1 MYCTSKHVDA
11 ILDRIAK
18 DGFLDLVRIC
28 KLVKSSNPFP
38 SDLYK
43 HLLYNEQIAINLPIL
58 FLASVELHRFAQAQ
72 GIKTLLFVTRD
83 CGHWVKIFRV
93 MYPTQYNIEYLF
105 SSRMMFETAAKTQNK
120 HYKKYFK
127 QSCHG
132 DVRQSIYVD
141 VHGTGKHMLDYCL
154 PTFRTSPACF
164 LLSIGAKSY
173 KDLPP
178 RSKELWTQGRLKGLS
193 FGVSGSP
200 IEMFNYQP
208 YGSVMDFK
216 STGPVLAEAEYDIN
230 RLKPYR
236 DCRIKFV
243 SLLEKCNPQEITTS
257 KTLGTIQWLC
267 KQVSDRSQQPL
278 LHKWMTH
285 VKKHS
290 RVIDPE
296 TGKYTQTEKKRK
308 KK

>member
-1 MYCTSKHVDA
+1 MYCTSKHVNA
-11 ILDRIAK
+11 ILERIAK
-18 DGFLDLVRIC
+18 DGFTDLVRVC
-28 KLVKSSNPFP
+28 KIVQSANPFP
-38 SDLYK
+38 EGLYK
-43 HLLYNEQIAINLPIL
+43 HLLWNEQIAINLPIL
-58 FLASVELHRFAQAQ
+58 FLASVELNKFAQAQ

-83 CGHWVKIFRV
+83 CGHWVKLFRV
-93 MYPTQYNIEYLF
+93 LYPTQYNIEYLF
-105 SSRMMFETAAKTQNK
+105 SSRMMFESAGKTQNK
-120 HYKKYFK
+120 YYKKYFK
-127 QSCHG
+127 DACRG

-178 RSKELWTQGRLKGLS
+178 KSKELWTQGRLKGLS

-208 YGSVMDFK
+208 YGSVMDYK
-216 STGPVLAEAEYDIN
+216 ESGPVLAEAEYDIN

-236 DCRIKFV
+236 DCRMKFV
-243 SLLEKCNPQEITTS
+243 SVVQKANFQEIPTD
-257 KTLGTIQWLC
+257 KTLITIQWLC
-267 KQVSDRSQQPL
+267 KQVAERSQQPL

-290 RVIDPE
+290 RVIDVT
-296 TGKYTQTEKKRK
+296 TGKYKSEKKK